1 MSTLS
6 VATIKSQSTSAPAF
20 QNSSGVEK
28 GRLVSA
34 WAHLD
39 GISFHVQSSFN
50 VSSATDHGSGDYQI
64 NFTNSFSNVNYGSTG
79 AAQRQNST
87 GRGGNYIMI
96 DTALNSSDA
105 LDSGIALATGSRAYL
120 TGFGSTA
127 AANGGHQD
135 QTSSVASH
143 GDLVCQ

>member
-64 NFTNSFSNVNYGSTG
+64 NFTNSFSSGDHYCCASQSRENDTG
-79 AAQRQNST
+79 AIGEHNTYHQRVLSYTNASYYRLRT
-87 GRGGNYIMI
+87 GTTSASADNKQVFFVIVGN
-96 DTALNSSDA
+96 N
-105 LDSGIALATGSRAYL
+105 
-120 TGFGSTA
+120 
-127 AANGGHQD
+127 
-135 QTSSVASH
+135 
-143 GDLVCQ
+143 